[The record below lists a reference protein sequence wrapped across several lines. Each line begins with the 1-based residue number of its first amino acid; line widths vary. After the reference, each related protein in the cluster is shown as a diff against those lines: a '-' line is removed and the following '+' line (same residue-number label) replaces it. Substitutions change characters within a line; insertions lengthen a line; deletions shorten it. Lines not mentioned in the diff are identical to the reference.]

1 MIRLLL
7 SEKYWLRF
15 KEIMLNFGIY
25 DKPNLRKTV
34 EGILYRMRT
43 GVPWRD
49 LPPYFG
55 QWNSIYQ
62 QFNRRSK
69 NDKLMKF
76 FKGLIQNPDLEWE
89 FIDGSIVRAHQH
101 STGASSDNPE
111 AIGKSAG
118 GNTTKIHLATD
129 GFGLPLDFMITG
141 GQVHDAKIAP
151 QLISILPT
159 SEYLIADRGYA
170 SKALRNQIRE
180 KGVTP
185 TCPRKRNSLT
195 GNDHM
200 DWDLYKYRHL
210 VENAFARLKHFRAIA
225 TRYDK
230 LKRNYRSMVA
240 LACAFLWLPV

>member
-62 QFNRRSK
+62 QFNRWSK

-89 FIDGSIVRAHQH
+89 FIDGSIIRAHQH
-101 STGASSDNPE
+101 STGASSDKPE

-141 GQVHDAKIAP
+141 GGK
-151 QLISILPT
+151 
-159 SEYLIADRGYA
+159 
-170 SKALRNQIRE
+170 
-180 KGVTP
+180 
-185 TCPRKRNSLT
+185 C
-195 GNDHM
+195 M
-200 DWDLYKYRHL
+200 
-210 VENAFARLKHFRAIA
+210 
-225 TRYDK
+225 
-230 LKRNYRSMVA
+230 M
-240 LACAFLWLPV
+240 